1 MDRRDLLAR
10 AAQAA
15 AFAVVPRALA
25 RFSPRPV
32 ASDLMSPRLDA
43 HAHLMSRELATYFQ
57 GRIGDRSLRGL
68 VRPINGRIVV
78 DQLEED
84 GVERAFALSTAYIHA
99 TELGFGGGRKS
110 ARDEYRD
117 VQDENTFTAGEAAE
131 FSGKLIPFGSVNPKR
146 DYAVDELVRCVETL
160 HMRGFKVHFAHSDV
174 RLRDP
179 THLAAVR
186 ALFAAAAARNLP
198 IVAHFFNGAVSGFGA
213 PDAEIFIRDV
223 VQPLPDLRVVIAHV
237 GGDGGSEEDGALRI
251 FAALVA
257 AVARHPAAAA
267 RVWVDL
273 SGVLVSDPWPPLPL
287 MTPAQQVRL
296 GDLIKAWGVE
306 QVLWGSDVGTEALTQ
321 ARPLWPLG
329 RAEWE
334 TLANHDG
341 STLWRRV

>member
-1 MDRRDLLAR
+1 MDRRELLAR
-10 AAQAA
+10 GAQAA
-15 AFAVVPRALA
+15 AFAVMPRALR
-25 RFSPRPV
+25 RFSRRPV

-43 HAHLMSRELATYFQ
+43 HAHLMSRELATWFQ
-57 GRIGDRSLRGL
+57 DRIGDRSLHGL

-84 GVERAFALSTAYIHA
+84 GIERAFALSTAYIHA

-117 VQDENTFTAGEAAE
+117 VQNENTFTAGEAAE
-131 FSGKLIPFGSVNPKR
+131 FGGKLIAFGRANPKR

-160 HMRGFKVHFAHSDV
+160 QMRGFKVHFAHSDV

-179 THLAAVR
+179 AHLARVR
-186 ALFAAAAARNLP
+186 ALFEAAAARNIP
-198 IVAHFFNGAVSGFGA
+198 IVAHLFNGAVPDFGA
-213 PDAEIFIRDV
+213 PDAEIFVRDLV
-223 VQPLPDLRVVIAHV
+223 EPLPDLRVVIAHV
-237 GGDGGSEEDGALRI
+237 GGDGGSEENGALRI

-257 AVARHPAAAA
+257 AVARRPAAAA

-287 MTPAQQVRL
+287 TTPAQQARL
-296 GDLIKAWGVE
+296 GTLIKAWGVE
-306 QVLWGSDVGTEALTQ
+306 QVLWGSDVGSAALTQ

-329 RAEWE
+329 LVEWE
-334 TLANHDG
+334 TLAKHDG